1 MAAVSGGGTRV
12 RFFTRDVGRP
22 RLSITEKRKEMPDI
36 KGNADNCQ
44 PGTYGTSIFFS
55 NNIGGRSPP
64 TKYRTSTRRLFGFGD
79 TRSSVQ
85 KGTVGGLNLKQ
96 QSKAPA
102 LVSEATTGEMQ
113 IFVKTL
119 TGKTITME
127 VERTDTTS
135 SLRAKIKNKEGTHG
149 CAQPR
154 CTTLSIDNCH
164 CCSSLQLKRVCWI

>member
-1 MAAVSGGGTRV
+1 VSGGGTRV

-55 NNIGGRSPP
+55 NNIRGRSPP